1 MINGFP
7 GEDFPSRL
15 RLVFMGTPEFAVPA
29 LRSLIDHGHDI
40 LAVVTQPDKPKG
52 RGQRVVASPVKKFA
66 MDRHIEVLQ
75 PQKASDELFC
85 RGIRSRAPD
94 LIVVVAFGQILKKP
108 LLDIPK
114 WGVLNVHGSL
124 LPKLRGP
131 APIQWA
137 ILNDD
142 SKTGLT
148 IMKMDEG
155 LDTGPI
161 LLQEE
166 VPILKDETAGQLHD
180 RLAEKAG
187 KLLVKGLRL
196 MNTGALVQ
204 RSQESS
210 AATYAPKIEKAACLV
225 DWGRGGRRVSALIR
239 ALDPTPGA
247 YTTFQGRVIKLFS
260 SRVVDEFDLQV
271 VPGRIAALGRQE
283 VVVEAGEGR
292 IGIREFQVPGKRRLA
307 AGDFLRGFPLP
318 EGAILGR

>member
-1 MINGFP
+1 MTKGFTR
-7 GEDFPSRL
+7 EDFPSHP
-15 RLVFMGTPEFAVPA
+15 RLVFMGTPEFAVPT

-52 RGQRVVASPVKKFA
+52 RGQRVVASPVKKLS
-66 MDRHIEVLQ
+66 MDHHIEVLQ

-85 RGIRSRAPD
+85 QGIRSKAPD
-94 LIVVVAFGQILKKP
+94 LIVVVAFGQILKKR
-108 LLDIPK
+108 LLDIPQ
-114 WGVLNVHGSL
+114 WGVINVHASL

-180 RLAEKAG
+180 RLADKAG
-187 KLLVKGLRL
+187 DFLVKGLHL
-196 MNTGALVQ
+196 MNTGGLVE
-204 RSQESS
+204 RPQESS

-225 DWGRGGRRVSALIR
+225 DWGGRARRVSALIR
-239 ALDPTPGA
+239 ALDPKPGA
-247 YTTFQGRVIKLFS
+247 YTTFQGREIKLFS
-260 SRVVDEFDLQV
+260 SRVVDEFDLEM
-271 VPGRIAALGRQE
+271 VPGRIATLSRQE

-292 IGIREFQVPGKRRLA
+292 IGIREFQVPGKKRLA
-307 AGDFLRGFPLP
+307 AGDFLRGFPLS